1 MCPPVCMQEEG
12 GGLLLSNPM
21 ACSPGV
27 ITPTSSLAPAPA
39 PGGSIHSVNNGGI
52 TATASS
58 STATAT
64 AASASAS
71 HPHSSHSTHH
81 HHHHYHPASSSSS
94 SASQILRTSPPSAGN
109 NNSLTQSL
117 NYGSHMPTQH
127 GGLSSLSSVGPGT
140 SGSLT
145 RGSERSSFGKGGV
158 GGGGKNRSKS
168 PALLRF
174 FVRGGSAGSRKTSE
188 VEEEDYGSSGSDHED
203 PFSVSIL
210 FIIIIIT

>member
-1 MCPPVCMQEEG
+1 MQEEG

-27 ITPTSSLAPAPA
+27 ITPTSSLAPAP
-39 PGGSIHSVNNGGI
+39 GGSIHNVNNGGI

-64 AASASAS
+64 ATAAS

-81 HHHHYHPASSSSS
+81 HHHHHYHPASSSSS
-94 SASQILRTSPPSAGN
+94 SSTLQILRTSPPSTGNN

-117 NYGSHMPTQH
+117 NYYGSHTPTQH
-127 GGLSSLSSVGPGT
+127 SGLSSLSSVGPGT

-145 RGSERSSFGKGGV
+145 RGSERSSFGKG

-210 FIIIIIT
+210 FIIIII